1 MNTPHDIPLVQPVA
15 EVIIGELWREIKRL
29 ACEDALVRQ
38 LRHDKAVSRHHYP
51 KQFGPFGEEK

>member
-38 LRHDKAVSRHHYP
+38 LRQDKAVSRHHYP